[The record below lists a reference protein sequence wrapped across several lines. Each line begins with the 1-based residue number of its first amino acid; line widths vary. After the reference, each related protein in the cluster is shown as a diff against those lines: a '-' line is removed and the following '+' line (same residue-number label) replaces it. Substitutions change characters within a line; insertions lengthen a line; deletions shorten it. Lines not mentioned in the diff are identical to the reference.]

1 MGKIGRI
8 VHIYPDN
15 DLKVEVCGTT
25 WTYSPL
31 AVTKCSVPMPPESRQ
46 CGSTNGS
53 IEERSN
59 ISSLPKIGEHTWKD
73 KSFKLKEALVKVAA
87 NGDAE
92 KCEQIL
98 RMPGSDVN
106 CIFAGHTALQA
117 AAQNGHINVIQLLI
131 KYNVDPEIEDKDGDR
146 AIHHAAFGNEPAVIE
161 LLTKGGVRCDL
172 NARNKR
178 RQTALHIG
186 VNKLHLKVV
195 QMLVN
200 LHAHVSLQDL
210 DGDTPIHDAITKKNQ
225 PIIQILLNANADI
238 SICNNSGFNPIHHA
252 ALRGNADAIR
262 IIIDKLQEQEKAW
275 LIDEKKE
282 DGFTPLL
289 LACLN
294 NHYEVVKLLI
304 ESSKANINS
313 KNLNQQ
319 SALHLAIDRQN
330 YNIARLL
337 VDSRC
342 ELNGQ
347 NKDGDS
353 PMHCVVRNFNLV
365 HVKQYVNHKNSG
377 DSSVLK
383 SSQTMESIK
392 ALKSLAS
399 VLINRGSDLHLK
411 NKQQQTPLDM
421 VVDSEFKKFLL
432 NSCKARQRLAFNSRI
447 GLVVD

>member
-8 VHIYPDN
+8 VHIYPDE
-15 DLKVEVCGTT
+15 DLNIEVCGTT

-31 AVTKCSVPMPPESRQ
+31 AVTKVFVTLPEESRQ
-46 CGSTNGS
+46 HQSLTNS
-53 IEERSN
+53 VNENYSN
-59 ISSLPKIGEHTWKD
+59 LVSLPTVGDQTWKE
-73 KSFKLKEALVKVAA
+73 KHSKLKEALVKLAA
-87 NGDAE
+87 NGDTK

-98 RMPGSDVN
+98 RMAGSDVN

-117 AAQNGHINVIQLLI
+117 AAQNGHINVVLLLM
-131 KYNVDPEIEDKDGDR
+131 KYNVDLEIEDKDGDR
-146 AIHHAAFGNEPAVIE
+146 AIHHAAFGNEPNVIE
-161 LLTKGGVRCDL
+161 LLYNNTVKCDL

-195 QMLVN
+195 QVL
-200 LHAHVSLQDL
+200 LKLRAHASLQDV

-225 PIIQILLNANADI
+225 EIIQMLLNANADI

-252 ALRGNADAIR
+252 ALRGNLTAVR
-262 IIIDKLQEQEKAW
+262 MIIDKLNEIDKVW

-304 ESSKANINS
+304 ESTKANINN

-330 YNIARLL
+330 YDIAKLL
-337 VDSRC
+337 IENKC

-353 PMHCVVRNFNLV
+353 PMHCLIRNYNLI
-365 HVKQYVNHKNSG
+365 HLKKYVNEKNL
-377 DSSVLK
+377 DDK
-383 SSQTMESIK
+383 SSRQRYIESIR
-392 ALKSLAS
+392 ALKNLAFI
-399 VLINRGSDLHLK
+399 LINSGSDLELK
-411 NKQQQTPLDM
+411 NKQKQTPLDTAI
-421 VVDSEFKKFLL
+421 DYDFKKFLL
-432 NSCKARQRLAFNSRI
+432 NTYKTQKRLAIFLNLI
-447 GLVVD
+447 E